1 MVEAPSAGAVLVR
14 EEAAPPIALTSREQ
28 DVLRCVAA
36 GKSTAEIARLL
47 WVTPATVS
55 KHLQHVYEKLGVHS
69 RTAALARLPVYLN

>member
-1 MVEAPSAGAVLVR
+1 M
-14 EEAAPPIALTSREQ
+14 
-28 DVLRCVAA
+28 LRCVAA

-55 KHLQHVYEKLGVHS
+55 KHVQHVYAKLGVHS